1 MLDNFLFSGFITGGV
16 VRSLEL
22 ALLYGRWQMLVR
34 GMWLTIRISLGAVLL
49 GLLIGSIIVSCKL
62 NDIKGLWGI
71 PKKILRF
78 IAFLYLA
85 IIRGTPSV
93 TQLLIVSGT
102 IFAGV
107 RGAGLWIGIVAL
119 GINSGAYVAEIIR
132 AGIMSIDKGQRE
144 AGLSLGFTRAQT
156 MRYIILP
163 QAVKNIIPTF
173 VNEFIVLIKE
183 TAIVGFVGVMDLTRV
198 AQQIVTRTFD
208 LMPIFVSGIMYLTLI
223 SILTMLL
230 GILERKLRA
239 GDMDTPVLKKRRAKF
254 TGR

>member
-1 MLDNFLFSGFITGGV
+1 MLDNLLTSGFIQGGV
-16 VRSLEL
+16 VRSLER
-22 ALLYGRWQMLVR
+22 ALLYGRWQMMLD
-34 GMWLTIRISLGAVLL
+34 GLWLTIRISLGAVLL
-49 GLLIGSIIVSCKL
+49 GLVIGSIIVSCKL
-62 NDIKGLWGI
+62 SKFR
-71 PKKILRF
+71 ILRA
-78 IAFLYLA
+78 IAFIYLG

-93 TQLLIVSGT
+93 TQLLLVNGIL
-102 IFAGV
+102 FAGI
-107 RGAGLWIGIVAL
+107 RGAGMWIGIVAL

-163 QAVKNIIPTF
+163 QATKNIIPTY

-208 LMPIFVSGIMYLTLI
+208 LMPIFISGLMYLTLI
-223 SILTMLL
+223 SILTVLL
-230 GILERKLRA
+230 GILEKKLRA
-239 GDMDTPVLKKRRAKF
+239 GDMDTPVSKKRRKMFSKA
-254 TGR
+254 T